1 MREILKDK
9 RVEYSFRE
17 LSYTIKSGRAVVGYY
32 EHEIFKDRRL
42 YVNRP
47 TKMSDELAEILRIL
61 KIRMLRHDLFGDW
74 WIIEWLRLFFWSF
87 KVELNT

>member
-1 MREILKDK
+1 MRAILKDK

-17 LSYTIKSGRAVVGYY
+17 LPYTIKSGRDVVGYY
-32 EHEIFKDRRL
+32 EHEIFKDKRL

-61 KIRMLRHDLFGDW
+61 KIRMLRYDLFGDW
-74 WIIEWLRLFFWSF
+74 
-87 KVELNT
+87 

>member
-1 MREILKDK
+1 MRAILKDK

-47 TKMSDELAEILRIL
+47 KKVSDELAEISRIL
-61 KIRMLRHDLFGDW
+61 VTAQVPKPLSGDFAMQGLPW
-74 WIIEWLRLFFWSF
+74 TWGIL
-87 KVELNT
+87 

>member
-1 MREILKDK
+1 M
-9 RVEYSFRE
+9 EYSFRE
-17 LSYTIKSGRAVVGYY
+17 LSYTIKSGRDVVGYH

-47 TKMSDELAEILRIL
+47 SKMSDKLAEILRIL
-61 KIRMLRHDLFGDW
+61 KIWMLWYDLFGDW
-74 WIIEWLRLFFWSF
+74 WIIEWLRMFFWGF

>member
-1 MREILKDK
+1 MRAILNDK

-17 LSYTIKSGRAVVGYY
+17 LPYTIKSGRAVVGYY
-32 EHEIFKDRRL
+32 EHKIFKDRRL

-61 KIRMLRHDLFGDW
+61 KIRMLRYDLFGDW
-74 WIIEWLRLFFWSF
+74 WII
-87 KVELNT
+87 